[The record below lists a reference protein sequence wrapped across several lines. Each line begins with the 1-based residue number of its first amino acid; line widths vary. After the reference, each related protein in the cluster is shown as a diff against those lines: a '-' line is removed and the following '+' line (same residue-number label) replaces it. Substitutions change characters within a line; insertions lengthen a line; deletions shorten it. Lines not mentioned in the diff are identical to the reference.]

1 MYQNLVIL
9 VSITTVLISGFSL
22 ATFLG
27 SDSKIVFA
35 QIPFIASSSQTNAT
49 TSTSKAGMSTPAEL
63 NLTNA
68 TGDIA
73 SLQNNATGKPTWLV
87 IGKWNMSIPM
97 TGSSLP
103 SSQSNHTDA
112 AMFNASFQMIKLDG
126 TEKHKHKISNFK
138 LMSSPTNYN
147 IKSATFIG
155 AATITLKD
163 GVHNGVP
170 ITIKILNKGVISI
183 TPDSAK
189 VNGHFGNTPIYG
201 IVWRTH

>member
-1 MYQNLVIL
+1 
-9 VSITTVLISGFSL
+9 LISGVSL
-22 ATFLG
+22 ATFVG
-27 SDSKIVFA
+27 SNSKIVFA
-35 QIPFIASSSQTNAT
+35 QIPFIDSSSQTNAT
-49 TSTSKAGMSTPAEL
+49 TSTTKPDMSTTTEL

-87 IGKWNMSIPM
+87 IGKWNMSVPM
-97 TGSSLP
+97 TGSVVS
-103 SSQSNHTDA
+103 SSQSNQTNA

-138 LMSSPTNYN
+138 LMSSPMNNN

-163 GVHNGVP
+163 GAHNGVP
-170 ITIKILNKGVISI
+170 ITIKILNKGAISI
-183 TPDSAK
+183 MPDSAK